1 MNAFVHH
8 PLVIL
13 LKSLEAFSYMMT
25 CEITIS
31 VGALFVLLGA
41 MVSKLFTNWTF
52 YANKVTFSF
61 CSLCLWLVIMTV
73 CDSKLRFFQI
83 NLNLLLLICENR
95 S

>member
-31 VGALFVLLGA
+31 VGAPGALFVLLGA
-41 MVSKLFTNWTF
+41 KVSKLFTNWTI

-61 CSLCLWLVIMTV
+61 CSLCLWLVIVTV
-73 CDSKLRFFQI
+73 LRLKAKFLS
-83 NLNLLLLICENR
+83 N
-95 S
+95 